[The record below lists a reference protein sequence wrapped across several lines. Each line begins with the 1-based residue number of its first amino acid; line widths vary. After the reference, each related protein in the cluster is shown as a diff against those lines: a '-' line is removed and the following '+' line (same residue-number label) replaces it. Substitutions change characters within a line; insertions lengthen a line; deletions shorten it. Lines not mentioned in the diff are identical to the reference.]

1 MRLSLAVDTF
11 DTCSQS
17 LPARSYESRFTLD
30 MDGGPVDDDRG
41 EADDGPDDGADSASP
56 SPSPTPSPTSDPDE
70 PSAAKKYS
78 TPVDPDSTPAW
89 VYPVVAVSVVVL
101 LGAALVVGRLLVR
114 RQRQGW

>member
-30 MDGGPVDDDRG
+30 MDGGPVGGDEGGRRAG
-41 EADDGPDDGADSASP
+41 DGDDSASTT
-56 SPSPTPSPTSDPDE
+56 PSPTPSPTSDPDE

-114 RQRQGW
+114 RRRQGW